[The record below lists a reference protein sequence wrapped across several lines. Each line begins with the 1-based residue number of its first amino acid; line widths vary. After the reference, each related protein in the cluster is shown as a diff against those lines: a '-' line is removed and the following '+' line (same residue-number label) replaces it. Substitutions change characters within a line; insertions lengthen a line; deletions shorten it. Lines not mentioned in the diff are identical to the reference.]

1 MIEPIFTLAL
11 NTVDFKPFLAL
22 GLTIVF
28 YIALFY
34 MGKKGVGFG
43 TRTLLALVLGLIV
56 GLIFRG
62 NTDYVGAFGRIFTRL
77 ISAIV
82 IPLLFF
88 SIMSSITSIND
99 TKKLKSLGSKSVFW
113 LLITTAFA
121 SMITIIVANFLKIG
135 KGFNLVLPADYVP
148 REVPSIVDTIINFFP
163 SNIVQHAANN
173 EVIPFII
180 FTVLM
185 SIALVKLNTHRKEI
199 AEPII
204 KGVHYLNKLVFEFIK
219 PIINLT
225 PYAVVSYIASAITRD
240 AAKDM
245 SALVLVVVVAYVIS
259 LFQMYV
265 VHGTLISIFAKMSP
279 IKFFKAIWPAQVVA
293 FTSQSSIG
301 TIPVTVKQLTEELDV
316 SDNVASFVSALGAN
330 VGMPAC
336 TGMWPVLLA
345 IFSINALNI
354 PFSTVDYI
362 LLVFYSIVV
371 SFGTAGVPG
380 TATIAA
386 TAVLAAA
393 GLPIEVIMV
402 LAPISSLVDMVRT
415 ATNVTGAATAATIVD
430 YRESKSVI

>member
-1 MIEPIFTLAL
+1 
-11 NTVDFKPFLAL
+11 
-22 GLTIVF
+22 
-28 YIALFY
+28 
-34 MGKKGVGFG
+34 
-43 TRTLLALVLGLIV
+43 
-56 GLIFRG
+56 
-62 NTDYVGAFGRIFTRL
+62 
-77 ISAIV
+77 
-82 IPLLFF
+82 
-88 SIMSSITSIND
+88 
-99 TKKLKSLGSKSVFW
+99 
-113 LLITTAFA
+113 
-121 SMITIIVANFLKIG
+121 
-135 KGFNLVLPADYVP
+135 
-148 REVPSIVDTIINFFP
+148 
-163 SNIVQHAANN
+163 
-173 EVIPFII
+173 
-180 FTVLM
+180 
-185 SIALVKLNTHRKEI
+185 
-199 AEPII
+199 
-204 KGVHYLNKLVFEFIK
+204 
-219 PIINLT
+219 
-225 PYAVVSYIASAITRD
+225 
-240 AAKDM
+240 M

-316 SDNVASFVSALGAN
+316 SDNVASFVSALPNDVEVILA
-330 VGMPAC
+330 
-336 TGMWPVLLA
+336 GMWPVLLA

>member
-1 MIEPIFTLAL
+1 MEQLLSMETML
-11 NTVDFKPFLAL
+11 PFLAL
-22 GLTIVF
+22 ALTLVF
-28 YIALFY
+28 YFGLY
-34 MGKKGVGFG
+34 TMGKKGVGFG

-56 GLIFRG
+56 GLLFRG
-62 NTDYVGAFGRIFTRL
+62 NTTYVSAFGRIFTRL

-88 SIMSSITSIND
+88 SIMSSITSIGD

-113 LLITTAFA
+113 LLINTAFA
-121 SMITIIVANFLKIG
+121 SIITIVVASFLKIG
-135 KGFNLVLPADYVP
+135 SGFNLVLPADYVA
-148 REVPSIVDTIINFFP
+148 REVPSIVDTLIGFFP
-163 SNIVQHAANN
+163 VNIFQHAANN

-180 FTVLM
+180 FTVLV
-185 SIALVKLNTHRKEI
+185 SIALVKLNSYKKEI

-204 KGVHYLNKLVFEFIK
+204 KAVHNLNKLVFEFIK

-225 PYAVVSYIASAITRD
+225 PYAVVSYIASAVTRD

-245 SALVLVVVVAYVIS
+245 SALLLVVFVAYAIS
-259 LFQMYV
+259 LFQMYI
-265 VHGTLISIFAKMSP
+265 VHGALVSVFAKMNP

-301 TIPVTVKQLTEELDV
+301 TIPVTVKQLTEELDTNE
-316 SDNVASFVSALGAN
+316 NVASFVSALGAN

-336 TGMWPVLLA
+336 TGMWPILLA

-354 PFSTVDYI
+354 PFSGMQYV

-415 ATNVTGAATAATIVD
+415 ATNVTGAATAAVIVD
-430 YRESKSVI
+430 HREETKLI